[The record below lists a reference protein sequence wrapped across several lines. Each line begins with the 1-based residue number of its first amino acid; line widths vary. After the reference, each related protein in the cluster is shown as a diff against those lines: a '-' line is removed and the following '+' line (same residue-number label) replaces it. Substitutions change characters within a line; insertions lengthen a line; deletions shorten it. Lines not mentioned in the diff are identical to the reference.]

1 MTALLS
7 QSMLKDQ
14 HSEELADKH
23 QNRRISGLAKEGHC
37 LRLTFEKG
45 PAIRL

>member
-1 MTALLS
+1 MTGLLS
-7 QSMLKDQ
+7 QCMLKDQ

-23 QNRRISGLAKEGHC
+23 QNRRISGLAKERHR